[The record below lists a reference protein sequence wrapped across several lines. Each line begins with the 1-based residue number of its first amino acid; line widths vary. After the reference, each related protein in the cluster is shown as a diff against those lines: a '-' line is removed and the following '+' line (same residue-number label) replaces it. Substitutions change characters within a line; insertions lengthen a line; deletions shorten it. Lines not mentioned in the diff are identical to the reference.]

1 VKRRWLVNKTN
12 KDFLEYL
19 SRNASISTAFAQIL
33 VNRGLKDTDTI
44 KNFLNPSFDNL
55 HDPFQIPDM
64 ERAVQRLK
72 SAVEKGETILVHGDY
87 DADGITATALLVSAL
102 NSLGLNTRYYIPNR
116 ITDGY
121 GFSREGIRRAE
132 KLGATLILTVDC
144 GINST
149 EEVSLASSLGIDV
162 IITDH
167 HRPPQKLPEA
177 LAIINPHRFDS
188 EYPFKDL
195 AGVGVAFK
203 LVHALFR
210 DSHTTIN
217 DSQLSTLLEFVAVGT
232 IGDSVPLTGE
242 NRILVQYGLKALNN
256 SRSPWIEALKET
268 AGVNRQDM
276 RSGLFSYTLIPR
288 INAIGRLGDAHEVV
302 EFFLTRDELKAKETA
317 SLLEEQNRKRQKIEE
332 SVYRSAL
339 GMLDAEHLDG
349 AIVLHS
355 PEWHPGVLGIV
366 ASRFVERFYRPTF
379 LFSIKDSVAKGSAR
393 SIPSFNLY
401 EGICKCDTMLL
412 GYGGHSQAAGIRIH
426 VDNIPEFKQAIIS
439 VIENTFNRDDMTPT
453 VEIDAGIE
461 LFEVNFNLI
470 KELTLLEPFGI
481 ANQAPLLGAKG
492 VEMISP
498 RIVGNKH
505 LKMKSKQKS
514 ISIDT
519 IGFAMANHLELADSS
534 SKVDIAFVP
543 RMNEWNGNKT
553 LQLNL
558 KALRP
563 SV

>member
-1 VKRRWLVNKTN
+1 
-12 KDFLEYL
+12 
-19 SRNASISTAFAQIL
+19 
-33 VNRGLKDTDTI
+33 
-44 KNFLNPSFDNL
+44 
-55 HDPFQIPDM
+55 
-64 ERAVQRLK
+64 
-72 SAVEKGETILVHGDY
+72 
-87 DADGITATALLVSAL
+87 
-102 NSLGLNTRYYIPNR
+102 
-116 ITDGY
+116 
-121 GFSREGIRRAE
+121 
-132 KLGATLILTVDC
+132 
-144 GINST
+144 
-149 EEVSLASSLGIDV
+149 
-162 IITDH
+162 
-167 HRPPQKLPEA
+167 
-177 LAIINPHRFDS
+177 
-188 EYPFKDL
+188 
-195 AGVGVAFK
+195 
-203 LVHALFR
+203 
-210 DSHTTIN
+210 
-217 DSQLSTLLEFVAVGT
+217 
-232 IGDSVPLTGE
+232 
-242 NRILVQYGLKALNN
+242 
-256 SRSPWIEALKET
+256 
-268 AGVNRQDM
+268 
-276 RSGLFSYTLIPR
+276 
-288 INAIGRLGDAHEVV
+288 
-302 EFFLTRDELKAKETA
+302 
-317 SLLEEQNRKRQKIEE
+317 
-332 SVYRSAL
+332 
-339 GMLDAEHLDG
+339 
-349 AIVLHS
+349 
-355 PEWHPGVLGIV
+355 
-366 ASRFVERFYRPTF
+366 
-379 LFSIKDSVAKGSAR
+379 
-393 SIPSFNLY
+393 
-401 EGICKCDTMLL
+401 MLL

>member
-401 EGICKCDTMLL
+401 ESICKCDTMLL

>member
-1 VKRRWLVNKTN
+1 
-12 KDFLEYL
+12 LEYL

-401 EGICKCDTMLL
+401 ESICKCDTMLL